1 MESLHYYTW
10 GRLVRSIYIS
20 DLTSVVNCAVYIL
33 QDTLEQYISK
43 WLVFS
48 LIWSFTGDGK
58 FKIRNELGDFIRSST
73 TIALPPANTD
83 IIDYEVR
90 AQAIN

>member
-1 MESLHYYTW
+1 MTFLSP
-10 GRLVRSIYIS
+10 
-20 DLTSVVNCAVYIL
+20 
-33 QDTLEQYISK
+33 QDVLEQYASK

-48 LIWSFTGDGK
+48 LIWSFAGDGK

-73 TIALPPANTD
+73 TITLPPANTD

-90 AQAIN
+90 APLPSNTDTVDYMLLDIPTR